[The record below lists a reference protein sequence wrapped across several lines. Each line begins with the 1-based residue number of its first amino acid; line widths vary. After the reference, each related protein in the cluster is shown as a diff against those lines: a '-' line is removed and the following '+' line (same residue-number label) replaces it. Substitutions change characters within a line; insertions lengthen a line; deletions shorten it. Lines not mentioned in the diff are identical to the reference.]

1 MSEDEIVE
9 FDAIDRDRWAA
20 SARGIIDS
28 PDVLAKFVRAV
39 GTVIAG
45 ESLNAKMLYLVATSR
60 LFRKCMN
67 AAIKGTS
74 SGGKSEIRK
83 QVLEFF
89 PPEDVVSFTTL
100 SEKALLYFEGD
111 FAHKVLSM
119 GEAGG
124 AEEQSMQDY
133 LLRELIS
140 EGRLR
145 YPVLQKVEGKEI
157 VTIIVEKNGPVAF
170 LVTTTKNA
178 LHPENETRLLS
189 LEIDDLDKQTRA
201 VLRKVAQVVGMNYS
215 AGAIDYAPWRDFQR
229 WLGAGTRE
237 VTVPFGCGCIENV
250 R

>member
-1 MSEDEIVE
+1 MS
-9 FDAIDRDRWAA
+9 
-20 SARGIIDS
+20 
-28 PDVLAKFVRAV
+28 LFVRDL

-60 LFRKCMN
+60 LFGKCMN

-89 PPEDVVSFTTL
+89 PPEAVVSFTTL
-100 SEKALLYFEGD
+100 SEKALLYYEDD

-124 AEEQSMQDY
+124 AEEQSLQDY

-140 EGRLR
+140 EGTPSVSRGA
-145 YPVLQKVEGKEI
+145 EGRRRGSDNGHRREERPGGFPSDHD
-157 VTIIVEKNGPVAF
+157 EKC
-170 LVTTTKNA
+170 

-189 LEIDDLDKQTRA
+189 LEIDDIETQTRA
-201 VLRKVAQVVGMNYS
+201 VLRKVAQVVG
-215 AGAIDYAPWRDFQR
+215 
-229 WLGAGTRE
+229 
-237 VTVPFGCGCIENV
+237 
-250 R
+250 